1 MKKKV
6 VSGILL
12 GFVLV
17 AGLTACD
24 NNKNPDNGQTETKI
38 VDSSTE
44 TASETAELASYKQ
57 AANNKLVILIKS
69 AILKIENED
78 LKKALQDFYDEIVT
92 PFSYNKE
99 AVEERAI
106 LSNIFDGVI
115 PSIYN

>member
-1 MKKKV
+1 
-6 VSGILL
+6 
-12 GFVLV
+12 
-17 AGLTACD
+17 
-24 NNKNPDNGQTETKI
+24 
-38 VDSSTE
+38 
-44 TASETAELASYKQ
+44 
-57 AANNKLVILIKS
+57 
-69 AILKIENED
+69 